1 MNADTGACRRR
12 LPADQVDLVV
22 EVFRM
27 LADATRVQALR
38 ALVGG
43 EMSVNDLATHV
54 GKPAPSVSQHL
65 AKLRMARLVRTRREG
80 TTIFY
85 SLEND
90 RATGDRRGVQRRTRR
105 SRHSR
110 TPSRQRRLAEA
121 TRTQRHRR
129 DTSTNGG
136 TRRMTHEH
144 DTTGRDHDHGHDGR
158 GGRFGAALREVFAP
172 HSHDASDSIDGALES
187 SAAGIRA
194 VKISLLA
201 LGATSIAQL
210 VIVVI
215 SGSVALL
222 ADTIHNFSDA
232 LTAIPLW
239 IAFAL
244 GRRAATRRYTY
255 GFGRAEDLAGLFV
268 VAMIT
273 LSAAIAAIESIR
285 RLIHPVAINHLG
297 WVAAAG
303 LVGFIGNELVAIYR
317 IRVGRQIGSAA
328 LVADGLH
335 ARTDGFTSLAVLLG
349 AGGVALGF
357 PLADPIVGLL
367 ITIAILA
374 VLRSAVRDVF
384 RRLMDGV
391 DPELIDAAEAAL
403 AAHPGVTSVRSV
415 KMRWIGHRIH
425 ADAELDIDPATS
437 LTDAHQLAHD
447 AEHALTHAVPKLSS
461 ALIHAYPAAP

>member
-1 MNADTGACRRR
+1 
-12 LPADQVDLVV
+12 
-22 EVFRM
+22 
-27 LADATRVQALR
+27 
-38 ALVGG
+38 
-43 EMSVNDLATHV
+43 
-54 GKPAPSVSQHL
+54 
-65 AKLRMARLVRTRREG
+65 
-80 TTIFY
+80 
-85 SLEND
+85 
-90 RATGDRRGVQRRTRR
+90 
-105 SRHSR
+105 
-110 TPSRQRRLAEA
+110 
-121 TRTQRHRR
+121 
-129 DTSTNGG
+129 
-136 TRRMTHEH
+136 MTHEQHHAIGH
-144 DTTGRDHDHGHDGR
+144 DHPHGHSHDHGHAHSHSGR
-158 GGRFGAALREVFAP
+158 GGRFGALLREAFAP

-201 LGATSIAQL
+201 LGATSLAQL
-210 VIVVI
+210 VIVLV

-268 VAMIT
+268 IAMIT
-273 LSAAIAAIESIR
+273 ASAAIAAIESIR
-285 RLIHPVAINHLG
+285 RLIHPVAITHLG

-303 LVGFIGNELVAIYR
+303 LVGFIGNELVAVYR

-349 AGGVALGF
+349 AGGVAMGF
-357 PLADPIVGLL
+357 PLADPIIGLL
-367 ITIAILA
+367 ITFAILA
-374 VLRSAVRDVF
+374 ILRTAVRDIF

-403 AAHPGVTSVRSV
+403 AEEPGVKAVRSV

-425 ADAELDIDPATS
+425 ADAELDIDPNTS
-437 LTDAHQLAHD
+437 LTEAHRIAHE
-447 AEHALTHAVPKLSS
+447 AEHTLTHAVPKLSS
-461 ALIHAYPAAP
+461 ALIHAYPADNTGT

>member
-1 MNADTGACRRR
+1 
-12 LPADQVDLVV
+12 
-22 EVFRM
+22 
-27 LADATRVQALR
+27 
-38 ALVGG
+38 
-43 EMSVNDLATHV
+43 
-54 GKPAPSVSQHL
+54 
-65 AKLRMARLVRTRREG
+65 
-80 TTIFY
+80 
-85 SLEND
+85 
-90 RATGDRRGVQRRTRR
+90 
-105 SRHSR
+105 
-110 TPSRQRRLAEA
+110 
-121 TRTQRHRR
+121 
-129 DTSTNGG
+129 
-136 TRRMTHEH
+136 MTHEPSATPH
-144 DTTGRDHDHGHDGR
+144 EHEHGHEHGHGHSHDGR
-158 GGRFGAALREVFAP
+158 GGKFGAALREVFAP
-172 HSHDASDSIDGALES
+172 HSHDASD

-210 VIVVI
+210 VIVLI

-285 RLIHPVAINHLG
+285 RLLHPAAIHHLG

-303 LVGFIGNELVAIYR
+303 LVGFIGNEVVAIYR
-317 IRVGRQIGSAA
+317 VRVGRRIGSAA

-357 PLADPIVGLL
+357 PLADPIVGLF

-374 VLRSAVRDVF
+374 VLRTAARDVF

-391 DPELIDAAEAAL
+391 DPELVDAAEAAL
-403 AAHPGVTSVRSV
+403 AAQPGVTGVRSV

-425 ADAELDIDPATS
+425 ADAELDVDPATS
-437 LTDAHQLAHD
+437 LSDAHRLAHD
-447 AEHALTHAVPKLSS
+447 AEHALTHAVPKLST
-461 ALIHAYPAAP
+461 ALVHAYPASHPAP